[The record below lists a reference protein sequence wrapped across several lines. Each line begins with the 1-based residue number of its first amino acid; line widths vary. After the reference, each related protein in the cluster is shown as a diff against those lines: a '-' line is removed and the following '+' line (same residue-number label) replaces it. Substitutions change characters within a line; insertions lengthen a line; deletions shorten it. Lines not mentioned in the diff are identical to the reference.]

1 MVTAPQLYFHIK
13 NIFENNRI
21 ENPQFEAM
29 CVVEHIFRKKLGTL
43 LLEKPFAAEEQIKF
57 ADNIA
62 YRRISGEPLQYLLGE
77 WEFFGLPFYVGR
89 GVLIPRQDTET
100 LVETVIESSRNFIK
114 PKIIDLCS
122 GSGCIACSVSAY
134 VKNAEVYALEKQSAL
149 SVILTKI

>member
-29 CVVEHIFRKKLGTL
+29 CVVEHIFRKKLGNL

-89 GVLIPRQDTET
+89 
-100 LVETVIESSRNFIK
+100 
-114 PKIIDLCS
+114 
-122 GSGCIACSVSAY
+122 
-134 VKNAEVYALEKQSAL
+134 
-149 SVILTKI
+149 

>member
-57 ADNIA
+57 AIISLTEGSAATRYSIFCGNGSFSVCLFMSAAEFLFQD
-62 YRRISGEPLQYLLGE
+62 RIPKRWL
-77 WEFFGLPFYVGR
+77 
-89 GVLIPRQDTET
+89 RQ
-100 LVETVIESSRNFIK
+100 S
-114 PKIIDLCS
+114 
-122 GSGCIACSVSAY
+122 
-134 VKNAEVYALEKQSAL
+134 
-149 SVILTKI
+149 

>member
-21 ENPQFEAM
+21 ENPKFEAM

-62 YRRISGEPLQYLLGE
+62 YRRISGEPATVSSG
-77 WEFFGLPFYVGR
+77 GM
-89 GVLIPRQDTET
+89 GVFRSAFLCRPR
-100 LVETVIESSRNFIK
+100 SSYSKTGYRNA
-114 PKIIDLCS
+114 
-122 GSGCIACSVSAY
+122 G
-134 VKNAEVYALEKQSAL
+134 
-149 SVILTKI
+149 